1 MWHCYEIAT
10 SLPLKSDC
18 RLEIGPRSL
27 CDWWRRKVCSRRSF
41 RFIMVVEYEP
51 LDELIATPPFTRC
64 ACYYRY
70 PRLPSYALPGCKVT
84 PIEPLK
90 LIYPNSTLASLAR
103 QIQSSRA

>member
-1 MWHCYEIAT
+1 MKTKSLLITHWPPIQTAPTCTRNVGDEYSRGAVINNEYEY
-10 SLPLKSDC
+10 
-18 RLEIGPRSL
+18 
-27 CDWWRRKVCSRRSF
+27 
-41 RFIMVVEYEP
+41 EYEP